1 MAAGDGGHTVGV
13 LALASGCHCQGQLAG
28 GHTLGV
34 AAGDGGHTVG
44 VLALASGGHCQ
55 GQLAGSGSHSL
66 GLLTGAVVAGPSSL
80 CRPQALL

>member
-1 MAAGDGGHTVGV
+1 MATLRESWLVMAATLGV
-13 LALASGCHCQGQLAG
+13 LALASGGHCQGQLAG
-28 GHTLGV
+28 
-34 AAGDGGHTVG
+34 DGGHTPG